1 MKKIIVFATL
11 LVSQFVLAGNVF
23 CEDGQFQ
30 WISKFE
36 QTRRAAPPPYNPAG
50 KIDPFQPIF
59 NNEPTKTAPAPA
71 PVVHQTDCVSNP
83 VLEGVDISQLKLTG
97 IVITERQ
104 PIALVQ
110 EADGKGHILKENVC
124 FGRYGGKVER
134 ILNDRLIV
142 REERQDATG
151 QLQVKKIELKLK
163 RKIN

>member
-1 MKKIIVFATL
+1 MKKVFILFATL
-11 LVSQFVLAGNVF
+11 LVSQVVIAGNAL
-23 CEDGQFQ
+23 CNDGQAE
-30 WISKFE
+30 WISRISHA
-36 QTRRAAPPPYNPAG
+36 QRYNPQG

-59 NNEPTKTAPAPA
+59 NNEPTKQAPK
-71 PVVHQTDCVSNP
+71 VHQTDCISNP
-83 VLEGVDISQLKLTG
+83 VLEGVDMSQLKLTG
-97 IVITERQ
+97 IVMTERQ